1 MSEVPRRSIQ
11 RTRIIMKIKI
21 HTYPHGPA
29 IRLPHDEIV
38 SAVGLRGRFS
48 DARVGQLEAGDQ
60 YIMPIHNE
68 LPTRS
73 DTELLA
79 LMANRHLKSIYLDN
93 IIKPDFRTV
102 FILTSDSSELCK
114 HEYDTNECSDLDALR
129 DVLNYILDQEEI

>member
-1 MSEVPRRSIQ
+1 MQV
-11 RTRIIMKIKI
+11 TRKIMKVKT

-60 YIMPIHNE
+60 YIMPIQTE
-68 LPTRS
+68 LTPRT

-79 LMANRHLKSIYLDN
+79 LMANRRLKSIYLDN
-93 IIKPDFRTV
+93 IIKPEFRTV
-102 FILTSDSSELCK
+102 FILTSESSELAK
-114 HEYDTNECSDLDALR
+114 HEYDTNECSELEALR